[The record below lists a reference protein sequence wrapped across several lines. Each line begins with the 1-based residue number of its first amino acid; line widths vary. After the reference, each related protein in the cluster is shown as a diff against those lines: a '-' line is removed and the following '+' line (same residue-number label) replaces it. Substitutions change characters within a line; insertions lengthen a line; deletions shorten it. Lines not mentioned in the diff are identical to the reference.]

1 MVAAKIILIS
11 AAIMGCLVYVLSQAQ
26 MEFVKNH
33 LVHGKNNIINS
44 KVKPLNS
51 RLHVLVEGKIENN
64 DTVLRIIR
72 DINNIQRSQN
82 YVRILHRS

>member
-1 MVAAKIILIS
+1 MSLILT
-11 AAIMGCLVYVLSQAQ
+11 
-26 MEFVKNH
+26 F
-33 LVHGKNNIINS
+33 
-44 KVKPLNS
+44 KPLNS